1 MSLDFLSG
9 RARSVFIADQEDNPV
24 FTELLRTSGY
34 VAKTTN
40 TSVDETLNFERSMQE
55 TYVTGFDVA
64 APDIASNLRL
74 DTQTYKNLVYGIQAD
89 YDNPLRDINITGTLD
104 FTVAANKVG
113 GADMSAIKAEDWFK
127 LTIGSQSWVVRASAD
142 GAADGVVI
150 HPDIIKADVASASG
164 TAKSKVW
171 MSGNHRHQYYLQS
184 RVKGD
189 DGSGGDKTFYRN
201 FFGFEI
207 FSFTLDCAT
216 ESFATLGMNMTGLG
230 VMATGD
236 DRLEADG
243 TITGQTD
250 AAKEDKGIIS
260 TGMNLGMVYLD
271 SQPKECEFA
280 SFNFTFDNTGEAL
293 GALWCE
299 GAAAI
304 GYSNPVGSGTLSAYV
319 PRTDPFK
326 FETMRDD
333 RTVFDFSIMMH
344 DDTDTLVFNL
354 PKCRFTSANQDEG
367 GTAAVSNNDLG
378 VHGSV
383 YIYKM

>member
-9 RARSVFIADQEDNPV
+9 RARSVFIADQKDNPV
-24 FTELLRTSGY
+24 FAELLRTSGY

-40 TSVDETLNFERSMQE
+40 TAVDETLNFERSMQE

-89 YDNPLRDINITGTLD
+89 YENPLRDINITGTLG
-104 FTVAANKVG
+104 FTLATNKVEG
-113 GADMSAIKAEDWFK
+113 VDMAAIKEEDWFK
-127 LTIGSQSWVVRASAD
+127 LTIGAQSWVVRASAD
-142 GAADGVVI
+142 GVADGVVI
-150 HPDIIKADVASASG
+150 YPGIIKADVASESG

-201 FFGFEI
+201 FYGFEI

-230 VMATGD
+230 VIPTGD
-236 DRLEADG
+236 NRLDAEDK
-243 TITGQTD
+243 IVGQTD
-250 AAKEDKGIIS
+250 SNHEDKGVIS
-260 TGMNLGMVYLD
+260 TGMNLGAIYLD
-271 SQPKECEFA
+271 SSYKECEFA
-280 SFNFTFDNTGEAL
+280 SFNFTLDQTGEAL
-293 GALWCE
+293 SGLFVE
-299 GAAAI
+299 GACSI
-304 GYSNPVGSGTLSAYV
+304 GYGNPIGTGTLSAYV

-326 FETMRDD
+326 YETMRDD

-344 DDTDTLVFNL
+344 DDTDTIVFNL

-367 GTAAVSNNDLG
+367 GTAAISNNDLG

-383 YIYKM
+383 FIYKL